1 METFILTGPRLTL
14 NTPII
19 NAVQIDEYR
28 ESTLTLTHFVEL
40 FILFILDKGSSFF
53 LVTLNYLRNKI

>member
-53 LVTLNYLRNKI
+53 FGYIKLSQK